1 MKQPIKIETFEQYS
15 QLVEH
20 YSRKGRITND
30 YLQYEV
36 PNLIIHNSLYTI
48 CGKDNAMLLVQKAG
62 FQRLYY
68 YINNLEET
76 IEMPQNEYVTEILFR
91 GENAPE
97 AEVRWLEGLGFKKNL
112 IRDQYY
118 GKYASLTQ
126 PVLISGL
133 KTEVATKEADVI
145 WAINLFN
152 STFDKWSGDFI
163 PQEAAQ
169 MLIQEQA
176 LLIARDLNGARLG
189 ALHLELKAGAMWLN
203 HVAVAKEAR
212 GMGVGLGLVEHYIEQ
227 GHINGDNSRYMLWVQ
242 RQNVPAVNLYKKKG
256 FVPMNKSTL
265 SMINYKQQ

>member
-30 YLQYEV
+30 YLQNEV

-68 YINNLEET
+68 YINNLEEP

-126 PVLISGL
+126 PVLMSGL

-152 STFDKWSGDFI
+152 STFDKWSGNFI

-203 HVAVAKEAR
+203 HVAVVKEAR

-242 RQNVPAVNLYKKKG
+242 RQNIPAVNLYEKKG
-256 FVPMNKSTL
+256 FAPMNKSTL
-265 SMINYKQQ
+265 SMIKL